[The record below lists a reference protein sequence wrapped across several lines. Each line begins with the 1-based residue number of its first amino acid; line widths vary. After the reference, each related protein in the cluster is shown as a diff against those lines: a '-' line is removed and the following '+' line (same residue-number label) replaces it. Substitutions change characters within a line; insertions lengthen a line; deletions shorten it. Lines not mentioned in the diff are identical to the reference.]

1 MSSITETELA
11 VRITEVE
18 KMNEDQ
24 ETHETQETAD
34 PEPEPQDVQYDNF
47 RMRNRRSLWTGS
59 DDDLQSHLNK
69 SASFNLHFSQT
80 HPISPEELISALNR
94 YGTSADDVKA
104 LRRAAQP
111 GVYTLTFKNDVLKE
125 RFLLLPSF
133 ECCGNAGLIQDAETP
148 LTFVSICH
156 APPELPHAAVIARLR
171 SFGDVISFR
180 RCLHTNS
187 TIENGNRTARMRLR
201 CSIPS
206 YLRIASESLLI
217 LYENQSCTCRRCNIF
232 GHIAR
237 ECNSYACYNCN
248 QLGHVA
254 SACTDYVRCSICK
267 SIAHR
272 ASSCPFAVIDD
283 LNTNLPINAVLADAV
298 ATIAH
303 VRLSHVIILI
313 TTLFIYLLIL
323 VPFVIVDRVFGV

>member
-1 MSSITETELA
+1 
-11 VRITEVE
+11 
-18 KMNEDQ
+18 
-24 ETHETQETAD
+24 
-34 PEPEPQDVQYDNF
+34 
-47 RMRNRRSLWTGS
+47 
-59 DDDLQSHLNK
+59 
-69 SASFNLHFSQT
+69 
-80 HPISPEELISALNR
+80 
-94 YGTSADDVKA
+94 
-104 LRRAAQP
+104 
-111 GVYTLTFKNDVLKE
+111 
-125 RFLLLPSF
+125 
-133 ECCGNAGLIQDAETP
+133 
-148 LTFVSICH
+148 
-156 APPELPHAAVIARLR
+156 
-171 SFGDVISFR
+171 
-180 RCLHTNS
+180 
-187 TIENGNRTARMRLR
+187 MRLR

-217 LYENQSCTCRRCNIF
+217 LYENQSCTCRHCNRF

-237 ECNSYACYNCN
+237 ECNSYACYNCD